1 RLGKDTKILYRRTR
15 AEMPAIKSEIEEA
28 LNEGIDIQFLAA
40 PVSVLSSNGRLEAVE
55 CIRMELG
62 EMDQS
67 GRRRP
72 VPVDGSEFKVG
83 VDTLILAISQEP
95 DISSLNGSQLTISKW
110 NTIEVDP
117 ETLSTNIK
125 GIFAGGDVV
134 TGPNTVT
141 EAMAHGKTAA
151 EMIDKYIRGE
161 KLERKYEVTRPELDV
176 EAVKLTEE
184 ETKSL
189 KRPQAQFVPTDRRL
203 KDFSEVE
210 LGFTEADAI
219 REAKRCLRCD
229 LEAREERKKT
239 GHS

>member
-1 RLGKDTKILYRRTR
+1 
-15 AEMPAIKSEIEEA
+15 M
-28 LNEGIDIQFLAA
+28 
-40 PVSVLSSNGRLEAVE
+40 
-55 CIRMELG
+55 
-62 EMDQS
+62 
-67 GRRRP
+67 
-72 VPVDGSEFKVG
+72 VG

-95 DISSLNGSQLTISKW
+95 DISSLNGNQLTVSKW

-117 ETLSTNIK
+117 ENLQTNIK
-125 GIFAGGDVV
+125 GVFAGGDVV

-161 KLERKYEVTRPELDV
+161 KLERKYEVTRPELYV
-176 EAVKLTEE
+176 ETAKLTEE
-184 ETKSL
+184 EIKTL
-189 KRPQAQFVPTDRRL
+189 KRPQVQFIPAEKRL

-219 REAKRCLRCD
+219 LEARRCLRCD